1 MKFSIPVETAFTE
14 FEAHFEE
21 VSQALISG
29 EPMALTQASAQLRQ
43 SAVQFSGV
51 VKQLSPAE
59 LAHPLLRSRLK
70 LLAAGLASRR
80 ESLIRRTAQVER
92 ALASIVP
99 STCNTTY
106 SQGSRPYAGT
116 VRQTGAFK
124 VLAA

>member
-1 MKFSIPVETAFTE
+1 MKFSSSIEAAFTE

-29 EPMALTQASAQLRQ
+29 EPMALVQASALLRQ
-43 SAVQFSGV
+43 SALDFSGV
-51 VKQLSPAE
+51 MAQLNPTEQAD
-59 LAHPLLRSRLK
+59 PLLRSRLK
-70 LLAAGLASRR
+70 LLARGLASRR

-92 ALASIVP
+92 ALGSIVP
-99 STCNTTY
+99 STRNTTY